1 MPDWF
6 SVSWFSYATLREFEW
21 AESLFLYLLPGIPV
35 LFGLRW
41 LFHNRSR
48 QRLAVAFLARDLRTG
63 WVEYLRYLP
72 ALLTIAAMLLLLLAL
87 ARPQRVSQRI
97 ERTSEGIDIVLT
109 LDVSESM
116 LETDLAPTR
125 LEAAKRVA
133 RAFVRGRPEDRMG
146 LVVFA
151 GDAFSLCPLTT
162 DHELVQQSIGEI
174 NGALI
179 RTAGTAIGSALGV
192 SINRLRESKAKSK
205 VIVLLSDGDNTAGS
219 LDPVTAAQL
228 AQAFNIRLY
237 TIAVGQGPPGGAS
250 VGRVTGTAPIDE
262 GILSQ
267 LAQIGAGQFF
277 RATDTRA
284 LETIFARIDRLER
297 AAIRTSRYREVQ
309 DFYFVYLNWAIL
321 LLLSAFL
328 IKTTFIGNVLED

>member
-1 MPDWF
+1 MDWF
-6 SVSWFSYATLREFEW
+6 SASWFSYATLRGFEW
-21 AESLFLYLLPGIPV
+21 AEPLFLYLLPGIPL

-72 ALLTIAAMLLLLLAL
+72 ALLTVAAMGLLLLAL
-87 ARPQRVSQRI
+87 ARPQRVSQRV

-133 RAFVRGRPEDRMG
+133 RTFVQGRPQDRIG

-151 GDAFSLCPLTT
+151 GDAFSICPLTT
-162 DHELVQQSIGEI
+162 DHELVQQSLAEI
-174 NGALI
+174 SGGLI

-192 SINRLRESKAKSK
+192 SINRLRESMAKSK
-205 VIVLLSDGDNTAGS
+205 VVVLLSDGDNTAGS

-237 TIAVGQGPPGGAS
+237 TIAVGQGSAS
-250 VGRVTGTAPIDE
+250 SAPARSSADAAPLDE
-262 GILSQ
+262 GILTQ
-267 LAQIGAGQFF
+267 LAQIGAGQSF

-284 LETIFARIDRLER
+284 LEAIFARIDRLEK
-297 AAIRTSRYREVQ
+297 AEIRSSRYREVQ
-309 DFYFVYLNWAIL
+309 DFYFVYLNWSIL
-321 LLLSAFL
+321 LLLAAFL
-328 IKTTFIGNVLED
+328 IKTTFIGNILED